1 LRCETRSL
9 LGAAA
14 WLVPLA
20 LSPACTEPG
29 SLREA
34 ARTTAAA
41 RSLRAPDVRY
51 VPTPRPV
58 VRAML
63 RLAGVGPTDLVY
75 DLGSGDGRI
84 PITAAAEFG
93 ARGVGIDIDPRRI
106 REAEANARAAG
117 VTDRVRFR
125 NEDLF
130 EADFRDATVVTLFLS
145 PEVNLRLRPRL
156 LRELAPGT
164 RVVSYW
170 HDMGDWMPL
179 RTARMPRA
187 NIYLW
192 HVPPRAPPEQAR
204 GGRDFM
210 TLPATPQPCSL
221 RA

>member
-1 LRCETRSL
+1 M
-9 LGAAA
+9 
-14 WLVPLA
+14 
-20 LSPACTEPG
+20 
-29 SLREA
+29 
-34 ARTTAAA
+34 
-41 RSLRAPDVRY
+41 PDVRY
-51 VPTPRPV
+51 VPTPQRV
-58 VRAML
+58 VRKML

-84 PITAAAEFG
+84 PITAAREFG

-145 PEVNLRLRPRL
+145 ADVNRRLRPRL

-170 HDMGDWMPL
+170 HDMGDWRPL
-179 RTARMPRA
+179 RRVRTPQA

-192 HVPPRAPPEQAR
+192 HIPPQAPPPE
-204 GGRDFM
+204 
-210 TLPATPQPCSL
+210 
-221 RA
+221 